1 MGSILALGLVCSG
14 VAYALWEVATL
25 KTQDAVI
32 TTMAL
37 NVLPLFAMIV
47 AYFLLGEVMTMQ
59 KFAGVVTVVIAL
71 CIYTVGDKFTKK
83 EVLPEAAASI

>member
-1 MGSILALGLVCSG
+1 MRDHNHGEL
-14 VAYALWEVATL
+14 ATL

-47 AYFLLGEVMTMQ
+47 AYFLLG
-59 KFAGVVTVVIAL
+59 
-71 CIYTVGDKFTKK
+71 
-83 EVLPEAAASI
+83 

>member
-1 MGSILALGLVCSG
+1 MRDHHHGEL
-14 VAYALWEVATL
+14 ATL

-47 AYFLLGEVMTMQ
+47 AYFLLGEVMTLQ
-59 KFAGVVTVVIAL
+59 KLAGVVTAVITL
-71 CIYTVGDKFTKK
+71 CIYTVGDKFKK
-83 EVLPEAAASI
+83 KPTVHQATV